1 MTVQGRYY
9 SMKAAAAGEGEILLY
24 SEIGG
29 GGGLFSDP
37 GTNAEDFARDL
48 KALGKVKTINCRINS
63 PGGSVFEGMTIYNL
77 LAAHPA
83 KVVVHVD
90 GLAASIASVIAMAGD
105 TINIADNAMIM
116 IHDAWGV
123 GVGTADEISKTAE
136 VLDSITATIAKT
148 YAKRAS
154 ADAPKIRAD
163 DGGRD
168 LDDRGRGQ
176 AGWPRRLRGRQHER
190 AGLRLQSA
198 LVQERAGPSRRQE
211 RRAAGPRAVRGEVS
225 APPDGLASRPL
236 RRPPR
241 GALKP
246 GPLASSTPGG
256 ARLHPLPRAGRG
268 WLGVDGDQEIRRA
281 VHAGENVGSHRRR
294 KRPPLRA

>member
-1 MTVQGRYY
+1 
-9 SMKAAAAGEGEILLY
+9 MKASADEGEILLY

-123 GVGTADEISKTAE
+123 GIGTADEIRKTAE
-136 VLDSITATIAKT
+136 VLDFDHRDDRQDLRQARERR
-148 YAKRAS
+148 RAE
-154 ADAPKIRAD
+154 DPRH
-163 DGGRD
+163 DGGGD

-211 RRAAGPRAVRGEVS
+211 RRAAGPRALRGAVS

-241 GALKP
+241 GPRPAL
-246 GPLASSTPGG
+246 S
-256 ARLHPLPRAGRG
+256 LHR
-268 WLGVDGDQEIRRA
+268 RRA
-281 VHAGENVGSHRRR
+281 VLVCTPSLARGVAGSASMETKKFAALSMPAKTSAATDAESAHPCGLESPRRR
-294 KRPPLRA
+294 